1 MSSQK
6 NTNVRQQLH
15 SFVEITQIRTAPDLP
30 FLTIGNVS
38 SKGPPKMH
46 IFVDPELISQI
57 CLPAQGNLEAPE
69 FRAFTTI
76 LVE

>member
-1 MSSQK
+1 
-6 NTNVRQQLH
+6 
-15 SFVEITQIRTAPDLP
+15 
-30 FLTIGNVS
+30 
-38 SKGPPKMH
+38 MH

-57 CLPAQGNLEAPE
+57 FLPAKGNLEAPE